1 MMNKTLWQRLTPH
14 AIALGIFFIVSCLY
28 CMPAFKGLVV
38 AQQDVQGWKGMAQQS
53 IEFREKYGYLPLWT
67 NSLFSGMPAVQ
78 IASSS
83 TYDITIAH
91 LHHLFTL
98 FMPEPVG
105 LFFLACVG
113 FYILTVVL
121 GLKKWIGVFGS
132 LGYAFASY
140 NAIIVAVGHTTK
152 FSSMG
157 YAPAVLAGLILLTQ
171 GKYVLGFITTLLF
184 STLMVYQNHLQIV
197 YYTFL
202 MAVCLGVVYAI
213 HAIKQKQI
221 RHLGIIAGLA
231 LAAGIMGMASFAVV
245 YLPTAEYAKETMR
258 GGRSELTQAVDADKS
273 RTNVSKGG
281 LDKDYAFMWS
291 YGVGETMSVILP
303 AYKGGSSGPAEL
315 GEDGKAVEALQ
326 EAQLPGD
333 AVNYFYSRLSSYWGD
348 QPNTAGPVYLGVFVC
363 ILFIAG
369 LFVVRNWHL
378 NWIVAATIL
387 GIFLAWGQNFK
398 TLNYFLFDYLPFYNK
413 FRAPSIA
420 MVIPQLTFPLFA
432 CMALQNILYSD
443 WDMKI
448 LLKRLKYALIAVG
461 VIAAILIYNYIGGD
475 FKSKNDRQSREAIA
489 QTLTQAMS
497 QGQQPSPELVQQNNS
512 VAAAVMSGLV
522 QDRKSLYG
530 SDLMRTLVFMALGIG
545 LIWLAVKKK
554 TKPLYIVIAFAVL
567 NLIDLLPVDSR
578 YLNKGNYIEPE
589 DFSSAFIP
597 NRADQQIKQDPG
609 YFRVFDQSGQGNP
622 FESSR
627 ASYHHNSVGGYH
639 PAKLALY
646 QDIIYGQLTKGNM
659 QVYNML
665 NTKYFIVNNPAD
677 QQPIAQPNPDA
688 LGPAWLVKAVKYVN
702 SADEEMKALDSIK
715 PRDTVVIDKRERSKI
730 AFEPQFDSAASIQL
744 VQNLNDKITYT
755 FKAATNQFAVLSEV
769 YYPHGW
775 KAFIDGKETPI
786 ARVNYVLRGLA
797 IPAGNHNIE
806 LRFEPSSYKTGDIIS
821 MVVGAIS
828 ILLLLGG
835 LWWEWKQ
842 FQKKQP
848 VTDKS

>member
-1 MMNKTLWQRLTPH
+1 
-14 AIALGIFFIVSCLY
+14 
-28 CMPAFKGLVV
+28 
-38 AQQDVQGWKGMAQQS
+38 
-53 IEFREKYGYLPLWT
+53 
-67 NSLFSGMPAVQ
+67 
-78 IASSS
+78 
-83 TYDITIAH
+83 
-91 LHHLFTL
+91 
-98 FMPEPVG
+98 
-105 LFFLACVG
+105 
-113 FYILTVVL
+113 
-121 GLKKWIGVFGS
+121 
-132 LGYAFASY
+132 
-140 NAIIVAVGHTTK
+140 
-152 FSSMG
+152 MG

-213 HAIKQKQI
+213 NAIKQKQI
-221 RHLGIIAGLA
+221 RHLGITAGLA

-258 GGRSELTQAVDADKS
+258 GGRSELTQAVDAGKS
-273 RTNVSKGG
+273 SSNVSKGG

-291 YGVGETMSVILP
+291 YGIGETMTVILP
-303 AYKGGSSGPAEL
+303 AYKGGSSGPTEL

-348 QPNTAGPVYLGVFVC
+348 QPGTSGPVYLGVFVC

-387 GIFLAWGQNFK
+387 GILLAWGQNFK

-420 MVIPQLTFPLFA
+420 MVIPQLTFPLLA
-432 CMALQNILYSD
+432 CMALQNILYTD
-443 WDMKI
+443 WDTKF
-448 LLKRLKYALIAVG
+448 LLKRLKYALISVG

-497 QGQQPSPELVQQNNS
+497 QGQQPSAELVQQNNS
-512 VAAAVMSGLV
+512 VAAAVIGGLV
-522 QDRKSLYG
+522 HDRKSLYG
-530 SDLMRTLVFMALGIG
+530 SDLLRTLVFMALGIG

-554 TKPLYIVIAFAVL
+554 TKPLYIVIALAVL

-578 YLNKGNYIEPE
+578 YLNKANYIEPE
-589 DFSSAFIP
+589 DFGSAFIP

-609 YFRVFDQSGQGNP
+609 YFRVFDQSEQGNP

-659 QVYNML
+659 QMYNML

-677 QQPIAQPNPDA
+677 QQPIAQLNPDA
-688 LGPAWLVKAVKYVN
+688 LGPAWLVKAIKYVN

-715 PRDTVVIDKRERSKI
+715 PRDTVVIDTRERSKI

-775 KAFIDGKETPI
+775 KAFIDGKQTAI

-806 LRFEPSSYKTGDIIS
+806 LRFEPASYKTGNTIS

-828 ILLLLGG
+828 ILLLLAG

-842 FQKKQP
+842 FQKLQP